1 MGRSVRALVLVAA
14 LLAVGVFAGSAI
26 AQWWSVP
33 GSAEAVD
40 GARAVLRPRERVR
53 VEVVNAGGRTN
64 MARSA
69 TDVLREGGF
78 DVVTMGNA
86 GTFDQDSSVVLDRVG
101 RLDMARS
108 VADALGIRQ
117 VRSEPDSN
125 LFVDVSVRLGGAWDP
140 PAPAVAETL
149 TSPAW
154 WDVRRFLP
162 RREEGPP
169 AASPSDG
176 PMADPAREDGR

>member
-1 MGRSVRALVLVAA
+1 MGRRVRALVLVAA
-14 LLAVGVFAGSAI
+14 LPAVGVFAGSAI
-26 AQWWSVP
+26 SQWWSVP
-33 GSAEAVD
+33 GSAEAA
-40 GARAVLRPRERVR
+40 GTARAVLRPRERVR
-53 VEVVNAGGRTN
+53 VEVVNAGGRAN
-64 MARSA
+64 MARAA

-78 DVVTMGNA
+78 DVDTMGNA

-101 RLDMARS
+101 RLDLARG

-140 PAPAVAETL
+140 PAPATPDVLAG
-149 TSPAW
+149 PAW

-162 RREEGPP
+162 RREESPP
-169 AASPSDG
+169 ASPSDG
-176 PMADPAREDGR
+176 PMADPAREGGR